1 MEKQFKH
8 KDGNIKV
15 TQEEFSITVD
25 PLDKKEVIKVDSA
38 QSKDSILNE
47 IEDKLNIIYTGSP
60 VIVKEFIKWLE
71 DVV

>member
-15 TQEEFSITVD
+15 TQEEHTITVD
-25 PLDKKEVIKVDSA
+25 PVNRKEVINVDST
-38 QSKDSILNE
+38 QSKASVLKE
-47 IEDKLNIIYTGSP
+47 IEDKLNLIYTGSH

>member
-15 TQEEFSITVD
+15 TQEEDIITVD
-25 PLDKKEVIKVDSA
+25 PLEKKEVINVDST
-38 QSKDSILNE
+38 QSKESLLRE
-47 IEDKLNIIYTGSP
+47 IEDKLNLIYAGSH

>member
-15 TQEEFSITVD
+15 TQEEDIITVD
-25 PLDKKEVIKVDSA
+25 PLEKKEVINVDST
-38 QSKDSILNE
+38 QSKESILRE
-47 IEDKLNIIYTGSP
+47 IEDKLNLIYAGSH

>member
-8 KDGNIKV
+8 KDGNIKI

-25 PLDKKEVIKVDSA
+25 PLEKKEVIKVDSD
-38 QSKDSILNE
+38 QSKESLLNE
-47 IEDKLNIIYTGSP
+47 IEDKLNLIYTGSP
-60 VIVKEFIKWLE
+60 AIIKEFIKWLE

>member
-15 TQEEFSITVD
+15 TQGEHSITVD
-25 PLDKKEVIKVDSA
+25 PLEKKEVIKIDSA
-38 QSKDSILNE
+38 QSKASILKE
-47 IEDKLNIIYTGSP
+47 TEAKLNLIYTGSP
-60 VIVKEFIKWLE
+60 AIIKEFIKWLE

>member
-15 TQEEFSITVD
+15 TQEEYTITVD
-25 PLDKKEVIKVDSA
+25 PLEKKEVINVDST
-38 QSKDSILNE
+38 QSKESVLKE
-47 IEDKLNIIYTGSP
+47 IEDKLNLIYTGSH